1 MKNSY
6 IIGDIHGCYNTLL
19 KLVDK
24 LPKDAKLIFVGD
36 LCDKGNFSK
45 EVISFVKD
53 NNHLAVKGNHE
64 VLMQTHIEKA
74 MAGED
79 SYWNCSDIFGGDKT
93 VRSYEDSVD
102 VLKEHLE
109 WIDKLPIY
117 LEIEN
122 YFITHGY
129 GLPYYSRKDD
139 KNYERAILSNRVDI
153 EEYRYDWEDVLDY
166 EVVNVFGHCAFDEVK
181 RGTNYIGIDTGCVYG
196 RKLTALS
203 LETGE
208 TVDEAVDSRDIE

>member
-19 KLVDK
+19 KLVEK

-74 MAGED
+74 IAGED
-79 SYWNCSDIFGGDKT
+79 GQWNSNDVFGGDKT
-93 VRSYEDSVD
+93 VRSYEHSADL
-102 VLKEHLE
+102 LKEHLE
-109 WIDKLPIY
+109 WIDGLPIY
-117 LEIEN
+117 IEIEN

-129 GLPYYSRKDD
+129 GLPYYQRKDE
-139 KNYERAILSNRVDI
+139 KKYERAILSNRVDVD
-153 EEYRYDWEDVLDY
+153 EYKDDWEDVSSY
-166 EVVNVFGHCAFDEVK
+166 EMVNVFGHCAFDEVK
-181 RGTNYIGIDTGCVYG
+181 RGENYIGIDTGCVYG
-196 RKLTALS
+196 RKLTALN
-203 LETGE
+203 LGTGE
-208 TVDEAVDSRDIE
+208 IVDTAVDGRDIG